1 VPVLLQSFGR
11 FASPAGYHRVALP
24 SRSILTLCRARHC
37 RSLGASTRR
46 QGASYSTSPS
56 PKHLLP
62 SSWIKGLPIEL
73 PKHERRRN
81 PRYRAPKSLL
91 VAWQGAGK
99 RNVSNAEEL
108 GVGGAFL
115 LVAHP
120 LSAGTHVELLFDV
133 TGGEVRARAIVR
145 HGRPGHGMGV
155 QFVHM
160 GSEDRARLHRF
171 IKELAE
177 QSHLETVPAPA
188 SWFERGPLPLDSGEI
203 KTHHELFAL
212 LNKIYSAR
220 LTGQLQLV
228 LGRVERQL
236 FFDGGQLVFA
246 TSSDRQDSLGEMM
259 LREGALT
266 QSQFEEAAELVKTG
280 QRFGSAIA
288 EMGIFSVDQVVL
300 WVQRQLTQITSSVLD
315 YPSGRFYF
323 FSSLEKNVV
332 PEIGIPVPVGR
343 LLLQAVRRAKDLP
356 LDHLAND
363 PDLRIDL
370 SVDPLLRYQA
380 VELDDTERRLLL
392 SISRPLSAKE
402 FIANCSVPKES
413 AARALYALLV
423 LGAVVSAPRLT
434 QSEPPAEQAAPPAP
448 AEPRIPA
455 PVEPEPEP
463 APPSAGAVPQPPCPA
478 SAEDLL
484 EAKKFEEEIRA
495 LLELAA
501 KGTYYELLGVT
512 ATSPPEHVKENFH
525 RMARK
530 FHPDRHMGHSDW
542 LDLLQD
548 LMGRLTIAYKTLVD
562 LEKRA
567 AYDKQIAAAGAFALG
582 QEKTESEA
590 TVDECLTRAKQ
601 ALRARNFAGSILW
614 LRKCVEIAPNVAKH
628 HAMLARSLAAIPQ
641 YRQDAVR
648 HFSLAIELDQ
658 WNTSTYFQFGE
669 LYEAMGLPWRSVPLY
684 RRILEIDP
692 EHAKAIERLTALEKK
707 ADSPKPKSAKSFLSR
722 LLHPK

>member
-1 VPVLLQSFGR
+1 
-11 FASPAGYHRVALP
+11 
-24 SRSILTLCRARHC
+24 
-37 RSLGASTRR
+37 
-46 QGASYSTSPS
+46 
-56 PKHLLP
+56 
-62 SSWIKGLPIEL
+62 
-73 PKHERRRN
+73 
-81 PRYRAPKSLL
+81 
-91 VAWQGAGK
+91 
-99 RNVSNAEEL
+99 
-108 GVGGAFL
+108 
-115 LVAHP
+115 VAHP

-133 TGGEVRARAIVR
+133 TGGEVRARGVVR
-145 HGRPGHGMGV
+145 HGRAGHGMGV

-171 IKELAE
+171 IKQLAE
-177 QSHLETVPAPA
+177 ESRLETVPAPL

-212 LNKIYSAR
+212 LNKIYAAR

-228 LGRVERQL
+228 LGRVERHL

-288 EMGIFSVDQVVL
+288 EMGIFSVDQIVL

-332 PEIGIPVPVGR
+332 PEIGIPVPLGK
-343 LLLQAVRRAKDLP
+343 LLLEAVRRAKDLP
-356 LDHLAND
+356 LDHLASDAN
-363 PDLRIDL
+363 LRIDL
-370 SVDPLLRYQA
+370 SPDPLLRYQV
-380 VELDDTERRLLL
+380 VELDDTERRALL
-392 SISRPLSAKE
+392 SISRPVSARD
-402 FIANCSVPKES
+402 FLASCTIPKDA

-423 LGAVVSAPRLT
+423 LGAVVSVPAPAQPAET
-434 QSEPPAEQAAPPAP
+434 VQPAEQSAQSTPPAPPSPVPEQPAAVAAAPEPSCPAP
-448 AEPRIPA
+448 AED
-455 PVEPEPEP
+455 
-463 APPSAGAVPQPPCPA
+463 SL
-478 SAEDLL
+478 DT
-484 EAKKFEEEIRA
+484 KKFEEEIRA
-495 LLELAA
+495 LLALAGKA
-501 KGTYYELLGVT
+501 TYYELLGVT
-512 ATSPPEHVKENFH
+512 ATSPPELVKDNFH

-530 FHPDRHMGHSDW
+530 FHPDRHMGHSEW

-562 LEKRA
+562 VEKRA
-567 AYDKQIAAAGAFALG
+567 AYDKHIAAAGAFTLG
-582 QEKTESEA
+582 QEKTESEE

-601 ALRARNFAGSILW
+601 ALRAHNFAGSILW

-628 HAMLARSLAAIPQ
+628 HAMLARSLAAFPQ

-648 HFSLAIELDQ
+648 HFSLAIEFDQ

-669 LYEAMGLPWRSVPLY
+669 LYEAMGLPWRAVPLY

-692 EHAKAIERLTALEKK
+692 EHTKAIERLAALES
-707 ADSPKPKSAKSFLSR
+707 DSAKPKSDKSFISR
-722 LLHPK
+722 LLQHK

>member
-1 VPVLLQSFGR
+1 M
-11 FASPAGYHRVALP
+11 AL
-24 SRSILTLCRARHC
+24 
-37 RSLGASTRR
+37 
-46 QGASYSTSPS
+46 QGASYVTTPS
-56 PKHLLP
+56 LTHPLLA
-62 SSWIKGLPIEL
+62 SCLQGLPIEI
-73 PKHERRRN
+73 PRHERRRH

-133 TGGEVRARAIVR
+133 TGGEVRARGIVR

-160 GSEDRARLHRF
+160 GGEDRARLNRF
-171 IKELAE
+171 VKQLAE
-177 QSHLETVPAPA
+177 DRSLETVPAPS
-188 SWFERGPLPLDSGEI
+188 SWFARGALPFDSGEI

-288 EMGIFSVDQVVL
+288 EMGIFPVDQVVG

-332 PEIGIPVPVGR
+332 PEISIPVPLGK
-343 LLLQAVRRAKDLP
+343 LLLEAVRRAKDLP
-356 LDHLAND
+356 LEHLGAD
-363 PDLRIDL
+363 ADLQIDL
-370 SVDPLLRYQA
+370 SPDPLLRYQA
-380 VELDDTERRLLL
+380 VELDHIERRILA
-392 SISRPLSAKE
+392 SISHPVSANY
-402 FIANCSVPKES
+402 FLANCTVPKDS

-423 LGAVVSAPRLT
+423 LGAVISV
-434 QSEPPAEQAAPPAP
+434 PAP
-448 AEPRIPA
+448 AESTKSQPAAEPATKSVPASAPA
-455 PVEPEPEP
+455 PIADRPVCVAEPEPQP
-463 APPSAGAVPQPPCPA
+463 APAV
-478 SAEDLL
+478 EDSLD
-484 EAKKFEEEIRA
+484 AKQFEEEIRT
-495 LLELAA
+495 LLQLAGKA
-501 KGTYYELLGVT
+501 TYYELLGVT
-512 ATSPPEHVKENFH
+512 ATSPAEQIKENFH

-530 FHPDRHMGHSDW
+530 FHPDRHMGHSEW

-548 LMGRLTIAYKTLVD
+548 LMARLTIAYKTLLD
-562 LEKRA
+562 EPKRA
-567 AYDKQIAAAGAFALG
+567 AYDKQIAAAGAFTLG
-582 QEKTESEA
+582 QEKTESEE

-601 ALRARNFAGSILW
+601 ALRAHNFAGSILW

-628 HAMLARSLAAIPQ
+628 HAMLGRSLAAFPQ

-648 HFSLAIELDQ
+648 HFSMAIELDQ

-669 LYEAMGLPWRSVPLY
+669 LYEVMGLPWRAVPLY

-692 EHAKAIERLTALEKK
+692 EHAKAIERLAALENETTS
-707 ADSPKPKSAKSFLSR
+707 AAPKSAKSFLSR
-722 LLHPK
+722 MLHRKS

>member
-1 VPVLLQSFGR
+1 MCHTAP
-11 FASPAGYHRVALP
+11 ALP
-24 SRSILTLCRARHC
+24 FRTF
-37 RSLGASTRR
+37 
-46 QGASYSTSPS
+46 SYQSGNKDS
-56 PKHLLP
+56 
-62 SSWIKGLPIEL
+62 PIEI
-73 PKHERRRN
+73 PKHERRRH

-99 RNVSNAEEL
+99 RNVSNAEEM

-171 IKELAE
+171 VKELAE
-177 QSHLETVPAPA
+177 DHSLETVPAPA
-188 SWFERGPLPLDSGEI
+188 TWFERGPIPLDSGEI

-236 FFDGGQLVFA
+236 FFDGGQLVFV

-280 QRFGSAIA
+280 QRFGSAVA
-288 EMGIFSVDQVVL
+288 EMGIFTVDEVVG

-332 PEIGIPVPVGR
+332 PEISIAVPLGK
-343 LLLQAVRRAKDLP
+343 LLLEAVRRAKDLP
-356 LDHLAND
+356 LQHLAAD
-363 PDLRIDL
+363 ADLRIDL
-370 SVDPLLRYQA
+370 SPDPLLRYQA
-380 VELDDTERRLLL
+380 VALDNIERRLLA
-392 SISRPLSAKE
+392 SISHPVSANY
-402 FIANCSVPKES
+402 FLANCTVPKES

-423 LGAVVSAPRLT
+423 LGAVVSVPASASVGQPEPAVEQPAQQAP
-434 QSEPPAEQAAPPAP
+434 PPAP
-448 AEPRIPA
+448 APTTKESV
-455 PVEPEPEP
+455 PVAEPEPES
-463 APPSAGAVPQPPCPA
+463 APV
-478 SAEDLL
+478 AEDSHD
-484 EAKKFEEEIRA
+484 AKKFEQEIRA
-495 LLELAA
+495 LLELAGKA
-501 KGTYYELLGVT
+501 TYYELLGVT
-512 ATSPPEHVKENFH
+512 ATSPPANIKENFH

-530 FHPDRHMGHSDW
+530 FHPDRHMGHSEW

-548 LMGRLTIAYKTLVD
+548 LMARLTTAYKTLLD
-562 LEKRA
+562 EPLRA
-567 AYDKQIAAAGAFALG
+567 AYDKQIAAAGAFTLG

-628 HAMLARSLAAIPQ
+628 HAMLGRSLAAFPQ

-648 HFSLAIELDQ
+648 HFSLALELDQ

-669 LYEAMGLPWRSVPLY
+669 LYEVMGLPWRAVPLY

-692 EHAKAIERLTALEKK
+692 EHAKAIERLIAFEKK
-707 ADSPKPKSAKSFLSR
+707 TDSPKSKSGKSFLSR

>member
-1 VPVLLQSFGR
+1 M
-11 FASPAGYHRVALP
+11 
-24 SRSILTLCRARHC
+24 
-37 RSLGASTRR
+37 
-46 QGASYSTSPS
+46 
-56 PKHLLP
+56 
-62 SSWIKGLPIEL
+62 
-73 PKHERRRN
+73 
-81 PRYRAPKSLL
+81 
-91 VAWQGAGK
+91 AWQGAGK
-99 RNVSNAEEL
+99 RNASNVEEL

-120 LSAGTHVELLFDV
+120 LCAGTHVELLFDV

-145 HGRPGHGMGV
+145 HGRAGHGMGV

-160 GSEDRARLHRF
+160 GADDRARLHRF
-171 IKELAE
+171 IKQLAE
-177 QSHLETVPAPA
+177 DSRLEAVPAPL

-228 LGRVERQL
+228 LGRVERHL

-288 EMGIFSVDQVVL
+288 EMGIFTVDQVVL

-332 PEIGIPVPVGR
+332 PEIGIPVPLGK
-343 LLLQAVRRAKDLP
+343 LLLEAVRRAKDLP
-356 LDHLAND
+356 LDHLASD
-363 PDLRIDL
+363 GDLRIDL
-370 SVDPLLRYQA
+370 SPDPLLRYQV
-380 VELDDTERRLLL
+380 VELDDTERRALLA
-392 SISRPLSAKE
+392 ISRPVSAKD
-402 FIANCSVPKES
+402 FLANCTIPKDS

-423 LGAVVSAPRLT
+423 LGAVISVPAPA
-434 QSEPPAEQAAPPAP
+434 QQAEAAQPAEQSAQPAPAAPPTPVAEQPAAVAAAPEPPCPAP
-448 AEPRIPA
+448 AED
-455 PVEPEPEP
+455 
-463 APPSAGAVPQPPCPA
+463 SL
-478 SAEDLL
+478 D
-484 EAKKFEEEIRA
+484 AKKFEEEIRA
-495 LLELAA
+495 LLTLAA
-501 KGTYYELLGVT
+501 KATHYELLGVT
-512 ATSPPEHVKENFH
+512 ATSPPELVKDNFH

-530 FHPDRHMGHSDW
+530 FHPDRHMGHSEW

-562 LEKRA
+562 VEKRS
-567 AYDKQIAAAGAFALG
+567 AYDKHIAAAGAFTLG
-582 QEKTESEA
+582 QEKTETEE

-628 HAMLARSLAAIPQ
+628 HAMLARSLAAFPQ
-641 YRQDAVR
+641 YRQDALR

-669 LYEAMGLPWRSVPLY
+669 LYEAMRLPWRAVPLY

-692 EHAKAIERLTALEKK
+692 EHTKAIERLAALESDR
-707 ADSPKPKSAKSFLSR
+707 DSGVPTSEKSFFSR
-722 LLHPK
+722 LFQR

>member
-1 VPVLLQSFGR
+1 MCHTAP
-11 FASPAGYHRVALP
+11 ALP
-24 SRSILTLCRARHC
+24 
-37 RSLGASTRR
+37 LGTF
-46 QGASYSTSPS
+46 SYQSVN
-56 PKHLLP
+56 KDF
-62 SSWIKGLPIEL
+62 PIEI
-73 PKHERRRN
+73 PKHERRRH

-171 IKELAE
+171 VKELAE
-177 QSHLETVPAPA
+177 DHSLETVPAPS
-188 SWFERGPLPLDSGEI
+188 SWFERGPIPLDSGEI

-280 QRFGSAIA
+280 QRFGSAVA
-288 EMGIFSVDQVVL
+288 EMGIFTVEQVVG

-332 PEIGIPVPVGR
+332 PEISIPVPLGK
-343 LLLQAVRRAKDLP
+343 LLLEAVRRAKDLP
-356 LDHLAND
+356 LEHLAAD

-370 SVDPLLRYQA
+370 SPDPLLRYQA
-380 VELDDTERRLLL
+380 VALDHIERRLLA
-392 SISRPLSAKE
+392 SISHPVSANY
-402 FIANCSVPKES
+402 FLANCTAPKES

-423 LGAVVSAPRLT
+423 LGAVVSVPVSASVGQP
-434 QSEPPAEQAAPPAP
+434 EPAVEQAAQQAPPPAP
-448 AEPRIPA
+448 APTTKEA
-455 PVEPEPEP
+455 VPVAEPEPES
-463 APPSAGAVPQPPCPA
+463 APV
-478 SAEDLL
+478 AEDSHD
-484 EAKKFEEEIRA
+484 AKKFEEEIRA
-495 LLELAA
+495 LLELAGKA
-501 KGTYYELLGVT
+501 TYYELLGVT
-512 ATSPPEHVKENFH
+512 ATSPPAHIKENFH

-530 FHPDRHMGHSDW
+530 FHPDRHMGHSEW

-548 LMGRLTIAYKTLVD
+548 LMARLTIAYKTLLD
-562 LEKRA
+562 ERQRA
-567 AYDKQIAAAGAFALG
+567 AYDKQIAAAGAFTLG

-601 ALRARNFAGSILW
+601 ALRARNFAGSIRW
-614 LRKCVEIAPNVAKH
+614 LRKRVEIAPNVAKH
-628 HAMLARSLAAIPQ
+628 HAMLGRSLAAFPQ

-648 HFSLAIELDQ
+648 HFSLALELDQ

-669 LYEAMGLPWRSVPLY
+669 LYEVMGLPWRAVPLY
-684 RRILEIDP
+684 RRIL
-692 EHAKAIERLTALEKK
+692 
-707 ADSPKPKSAKSFLSR
+707 DSIPSTPKPSSA
-722 LLHPK
+722 

>member
-1 VPVLLQSFGR
+1 M
-11 FASPAGYHRVALP
+11 
-24 SRSILTLCRARHC
+24 
-37 RSLGASTRR
+37 
-46 QGASYSTSPS
+46 
-56 PKHLLP
+56 
-62 SSWIKGLPIEL
+62 
-73 PKHERRRN
+73 
-81 PRYRAPKSLL
+81 
-91 VAWQGAGK
+91 
-99 RNVSNAEEL
+99 
-108 GVGGAFL
+108 
-115 LVAHP
+115 
-120 LSAGTHVELLFDV
+120 LFDV
-133 TGGEVRARAIVR
+133 PGGEVRARAIVR

-160 GSEDRARLHRF
+160 DSEDRARIHRF
-171 IKELAE
+171 IKQLAE
-177 QSHLETVPAPA
+177 EHSLETVPPPS
-188 SWFERGPLPLDSGEI
+188 SWFERGALPLDSGEF

-228 LGRVERQL
+228 LGRVERHL

-288 EMGIFSVDQVVL
+288 EMGVFTVEQVVL

-332 PEIGIPVPVGR
+332 PEIGIPVPLGK
-343 LLLQAVRRAKDLP
+343 LLLEAVRRAKDLP
-356 LDHLAND
+356 LEHLAAD
-363 PDLRIDL
+363 AALRIDL
-370 SVDPLLRYQA
+370 SPDPLLRYQA
-380 VELDDTERRLLL
+380 VDLDDTERRLLL
-392 SISRPLSAKE
+392 SISRPVSAKD
-402 FIANCSVPKES
+402 FLASRTVPQDS

-423 LGAVVSAPRLT
+423 LGAVISVPVAEQPAPEKIEQPAAAKAGQSAP
-434 QSEPPAEQAAPPAP
+434 SPAAAST
-448 AEPRIPA
+448 
-455 PVEPEPEP
+455 PEPQSP
-463 APPSAGAVPQPPCPA
+463 LPP
-478 SAEDLL
+478 EDSHD
-484 EAKKFEEEIRA
+484 ATKFEQEIRA
-495 LLELAA
+495 LLDLAA
-501 KGTYYELLGVT
+501 KATYYELLGVT
-512 ATSPPEHVKENFH
+512 ATSPAELVKQNFH

-530 FHPDRHMGHSDW
+530 FHPDRHMGHSEW

-548 LMGRLTIAYKTLVD
+548 LMGRLTIAYKTIVD
-562 LEKRA
+562 EEKRA
-567 AYDKQIAAAGAFALG
+567 AYDKQIATAGAFTLG
-582 QEKTESEA
+582 QEKTETEE
-590 TVDECLTRAKQ
+590 TVDDCLTRAKQ

-614 LRKCVEIAPNVAKH
+614 LRKCVEIAPDVAKH

-669 LYEAMGLPWRSVPLY
+669 LYEVMRLPWRSVPLY

-692 EHAKAIERLTALEKK
+692 EHAKAIERLAALETD
-707 ADSPKPKSAKSFLSR
+707 AESAKSRVEKSFVSR
-722 LLHPK
+722 LFHRK

>member
-1 VPVLLQSFGR
+1 
-11 FASPAGYHRVALP
+11 
-24 SRSILTLCRARHC
+24 
-37 RSLGASTRR
+37 
-46 QGASYSTSPS
+46 
-56 PKHLLP
+56 
-62 SSWIKGLPIEL
+62 
-73 PKHERRRN
+73 
-81 PRYRAPKSLL
+81 
-91 VAWQGAGK
+91 
-99 RNVSNAEEL
+99 L

-133 TGGEVRARAIVR
+133 NGGEVRARAIVR
-145 HGRPGHGMGV
+145 HGRAGHGMGV

-171 IKELAE
+171 VKQLADE
-177 QSHLETVPAPA
+177 SRLETVPAPS
-188 SWFERGPLPLDSGEI
+188 SWFERGSLPFDSGEI

-212 LNKIYSAR
+212 LNKIYAAR

-228 LGRVERQL
+228 LGRVERHL

-288 EMGIFSVDQVVL
+288 EMGIFSVEQVVL
-300 WVQRQLTQITSSVLD
+300 WVQRQLTQITSSILD

-332 PEIGIPVPVGR
+332 PEIGIPVPLGR
-343 LLLQAVRRAKDLP
+343 LLLQAVRRANDLP
-356 LDHLAND
+356 LDHLASD
-363 PDLRIDL
+363 ADLRIDL
-370 SVDPLLRYQA
+370 SPDPLLRYQA
-380 VELDDTERRLLL
+380 VDLEDTERHLLL
-392 SISRPLSAKE
+392 SISRAVSAKD
-402 FIANCSVPKES
+402 FLANTAVPKES

-423 LGAVVSAPRLT
+423 LGAVVSVPAPAQPAET
-434 QSEPPAEQAAPPAP
+434 AQPAEQSAQSEPPTPAP
-448 AEPRIPA
+448 E
-455 PVEPEPEP
+455 
-463 APPSAGAVPQPPCPA
+463 PPCPA
-478 SAEDLL
+478 SPEDSL

-495 LLELAA
+495 LLDLAA
-501 KGTYYELLGVT
+501 KATYYELLGVT

-530 FHPDRHMGHSDW
+530 FHPDRHMGHSEW

-548 LMGRLTIAYKTLVD
+548 LMGRLTTAYKTLVD
-562 LEKRA
+562 DEKRA
-567 AYDKQIAAAGAFALG
+567 AYDKQIAAAGAFTLG
-582 QEKTESEA
+582 QEKTETEE

-601 ALRARNFAGSILW
+601 ALRAHNFAGSILW

-628 HAMLARSLAAIPQ
+628 HAMLARSLAAFPQ

-648 HFSLAIELDQ
+648 HFSLAIELDE

-669 LYEAMGLPWRSVPLY
+669 LYEVMRLPWRAVPLY

-692 EHAKAIERLTALEKK
+692 QHTKAIDRLAALE
-707 ADSPKPKSAKSFLSR
+707 AEAESAKSRAEKSFISR
-722 LLHPK
+722 LFQRK

>member
-1 VPVLLQSFGR
+1 L
-11 FASPAGYHRVALP
+11 
-24 SRSILTLCRARHC
+24 I
-37 RSLGASTRR
+37 
-46 QGASYSTSPS
+46 
-56 PKHLLP
+56 
-62 SSWIKGLPIEL
+62 
-73 PKHERRRN
+73 
-81 PRYRAPKSLL
+81 
-91 VAWQGAGK
+91 AWQGAGK
-99 RNVSNAEEL
+99 RNASNVEEL

-133 TGGEVRARAIVR
+133 TGGEVRARGVVR
-145 HGRPGHGMGV
+145 HGRAGHGMGV

-171 IKELAE
+171 IKQLAE
-177 QSHLETVPAPA
+177 DSRLETVPAPL

-228 LGRVERQL
+228 LGRVERHL

-332 PEIGIPVPVGR
+332 PEIGIPVPLGK
-343 LLLQAVRRAKDLP
+343 LLLEAVRRAKDLP
-356 LDHLAND
+356 LDHLASDAN
-363 PDLRIDL
+363 LRIDL
-370 SVDPLLRYQA
+370 SPDPLLRYQV
-380 VELDDTERRLLL
+380 VELDDTERRALL
-392 SISRPLSAKE
+392 SISRPVSAKD
-402 FIANCSVPKES
+402 FLANCTIPKDS

-423 LGAVVSAPRLT
+423 LGAVVSVPAPAQPT
-434 QSEPPAEQAAPPAP
+434 ETVQPAEQSAQSTPAAPPSPPPEQPAAVAAAPEPSSPAP
-448 AEPRIPA
+448 AED
-455 PVEPEPEP
+455 
-463 APPSAGAVPQPPCPA
+463 S
-478 SAEDLL
+478 LNT
-484 EAKKFEEEIRA
+484 KKFEEEIRA
-495 LLELAA
+495 LLTVAGKA
-501 KGTYYELLGVT
+501 TYYELLGVT
-512 ATSPPEHVKENFH
+512 ATSPPELVKDNFH

-530 FHPDRHMGHSDW
+530 FHPDRHMGHSEW

-548 LMGRLTIAYKTLVD
+548 LMGRLTIAYKTLIDV
-562 LEKRA
+562 EKRA
-567 AYDKQIAAAGAFALG
+567 AYDKHIAAAGAFTLG
-582 QEKTESEA
+582 QEKTESEE

-601 ALRARNFAGSILW
+601 ALRAHNFAGSILW

-628 HAMLARSLAAIPQ
+628 HAMLARSLAAFSQ

-648 HFSLAIELDQ
+648 HFSLAIEFDP

-669 LYEAMGLPWRSVPLY
+669 LYEAMGLPWRAVPLY

-692 EHAKAIERLTALEKK
+692 EHTKAIERLAALES
-707 ADSPKPKSAKSFLSR
+707 DSAKPKSEKSFISR
-722 LLHPK
+722 LFQNK

>member
-1 VPVLLQSFGR
+1 MQG
-11 FASPAGYHRVALP
+11 FA
-24 SRSILTLCRARHC
+24 
-37 RSLGASTRR
+37 
-46 QGASYSTSPS
+46 
-56 PKHLLP
+56 
-62 SSWIKGLPIEL
+62 IEI

-81 PRYRAPKSLL
+81 PRYRAPKDLL
-91 VAWQGAGK
+91 IGWQGAGK

-108 GVGGAFL
+108 GVGGVFL

-120 LSAGTHVELLFDV
+120 LSAGTQVEMLFDV
-133 TGGEVRARAIVR
+133 PGGEVRARAIVR

-160 GSEDRARLHRF
+160 GADDRARLHRF
-171 IKELAE
+171 IKQLAE
-177 QSHLETVPAPA
+177 ESSLETIPPPS
-188 SWFERGPLPLDSGEI
+188 SWFERGALPLDSGEI

-228 LGRVERQL
+228 LGRVERHL

-280 QRFGSAIA
+280 QRFGSAVA
-288 EMGIFSVDQVVL
+288 EMGIFTVEQVVL

-332 PEIGIPVPVGR
+332 PEIGIPVPLGR

-356 LDHLAND
+356 LEHLAAD
-363 PDLRIDL
+363 AALRIDL
-370 SVDPLLRYQA
+370 SPDPMLRYQA

-392 SISRPLSAKE
+392 SISRPVSAKD
-402 FIANCSVPKES
+402 FLANCTIPKDS
-413 AARALYALLV
+413 GARALYALLV
-423 LGAVVSAPRLT
+423 LGAVVSVPVNAQPA
-434 QSEPPAEQAAPPAP
+434 SEKMEQPAGQAARPEAPPAAIPIPEQP
-448 AEPRIPA
+448 AATA
-455 PVEPEPEP
+455 PE
-463 APPSAGAVPQPPCPA
+463 PPCPP
-478 SAEDLL
+478 SVEDSPDT
-484 EAKKFEEEIRA
+484 KKFEEEIRA
-495 LLELAA
+495 LLDLAG
-501 KGTYYELLGVT
+501 KSTYYELLGVT
-512 ATSPPEHVKENFH
+512 ATSPPELVKENFH
-525 RMARK
+525 HMARK
-530 FHPDRHMGHSDW
+530 FHPDRHMGHSEW

-562 LEKRA
+562 VEKRA
-567 AYDKQIAAAGAFALG
+567 AYDKQIAAAGAFTLG
-582 QEKTESEA
+582 QEKTETEE

-601 ALRARNFAGSILW
+601 ALRALNFAGSILW

-628 HAMLARSLAAIPQ
+628 HAMLARSLAAFPQ

-648 HFSLAIELDQ
+648 HFSLALELDE

-669 LYEAMGLPWRSVPLY
+669 LYEVMRLPWRAVPLY

-692 EHAKAIERLTALEKK
+692 QHAKALERLVALE
-707 ADSPKPKSAKSFLSR
+707 ASPESTKSKYEKSFISR
-722 LLHPK
+722 LFQRKA

>member
-1 VPVLLQSFGR
+1 LDAQHCLPVITTVQPRTHSK
-11 FASPAGYHRVALP
+11 
-24 SRSILTLCRARHC
+24 
-37 RSLGASTRR
+37 
-46 QGASYSTSPS
+46 GASYGTSPS
-56 PKHLLP
+56 LP
-62 SSWIKGLPIEL
+62 SLLLSIYLQGSPIEI

-177 QSHLETVPAPA
+177 DHSLETVPAPS

-259 LREGALT
+259 LRENALT
-266 QSQFEEAAELVKTG
+266 QSQFEEASELVKTG
-280 QRFGSAIA
+280 QRFGSAVA
-288 EMGIFSVDQVVL
+288 EMGIFTVDEVVG

-332 PEIGIPVPVGR
+332 PEISIPVPLGK
-343 LLLQAVRRAKDLP
+343 LLLEAVRRAKDLP
-356 LDHLAND
+356 LEHLAAD

-370 SVDPLLRYQA
+370 SPDPLLRYQA
-380 VELDDTERRLLL
+380 VELDHIERRLLA
-392 SISRPLSAKE
+392 SISHAVSANY
-402 FIANCSVPKES
+402 FLANCTVPKES
-413 AARALYALLV
+413 AARSLYALLV
-423 LGAVVSAPRLT
+423 LGAVVSVPASASVG
-434 QSEPPAEQAAPPAP
+434 QSEPAVEQPAQQAPPVQPP
-448 AEPRIPA
+448 AA
-455 PVEPEPEP
+455 ATQPVPVAEPEPES
-463 APPSAGAVPQPPCPA
+463 APV
-478 SAEDLL
+478 AEDSHD
-484 EAKKFEEEIRA
+484 AKKFEEEIRA
-495 LLELAA
+495 LIELAGKA
-501 KGTYYELLGVT
+501 TYYELLGVT
-512 ATSPPEHVKENFH
+512 ATSPPAHIKENFH

-530 FHPDRHMGHSDW
+530 FHPDRHMGHSEW

-548 LMGRLTIAYKTLVD
+548 LMARLTIAYKTLLD
-562 LEKRA
+562 EPQRA
-567 AYDKQIAAAGAFALG
+567 AYDKQIAAAGAFTLG

-628 HAMLARSLAAIPQ
+628 HAMLGRSLAAFPQ

-648 HFSLAIELDQ
+648 HFSLALELDQ

-669 LYEAMGLPWRSVPLY
+669 LYEAMGLPWRAVPLY

-692 EHAKAIERLTALEKK
+692 QHAKAIERLTALEDD
-707 ADSPKPKSAKSFLSR
+707 APKPKSGKSFLSR
-722 LLHPK
+722 MLHRK